1 MNIGIFTDTY
11 YPEVN
16 GVAHSVYQLK
26 QGLERRGHTVYIFTV
41 SNPDM
46 ENIIEDN
53 VIRIVSLPFLFLKER
68 RVAAP
73 IARAWRRK
81 IESFHLDIIHTQTEF
96 GMGHLGRKAA
106 EYLGVPHVHTYHTI
120 YEDYTHYLKVPG
132 NEKLKGLVRSFTRHC
147 CEHADAV
154 IVPTEK
160 VRTLLDTYQ
169 IQTPKCVI
177 PTGINLTKFMQ
188 PDMTKVADLKL
199 QYHLE
204 NKHVL
209 VYIGRI
215 SKEKNLLEVLEMFE
229 KASQID
235 AKAVLLI
242 AGDGPEAEVLKEWCM
257 THMMNEKIIFT
268 GMVPWENIQNYYA
281 LGDIFVSASNSETQG
296 LTYAEALAAG
306 VPLLV
311 RADEC
316 LESVLQEKVNGVA
329 FENESEFIDGY
340 TWLMK
345 HMHGKVINTDTYISV
360 GHIQKNEV
368 IDRADVRLKI
378 RDSIRFLSGNAFAAN
393 VEDVY
398 SKMIWSNRL
407 YEKTIRMAGQA

>member
-16 GVAHSVYQLK
+16 GVANSVYQLK
-26 QGLERRGHTVYIFTV
+26 HGLERRGHKVYIFTV

-46 ENIIEDN
+46 ENIVENN

-106 EYLGVPHVHTYHTI
+106 EYLGIPHVHTYHTI

-188 PDMTKVADLKL
+188 PDMTKVAGLKL

-215 SKEKNLLEVLEMFE
+215 SKEKNLLEVLELFE
-229 KASQID
+229 KVSQMD
-235 AKAVLLI
+235 AQAVLLI
-242 AGDGPEAEVLKEWCM
+242 AGDGPEAEVLKEWC
-257 THMMNEKIIFT
+257 TAHMMNEKIIFT
-268 GMVPWENIQNYYA
+268 GMVPWDDIQNYYA
-281 LGDIFVSASNSETQG
+281 LGDVFVSASNSETQG

-311 RADEC
+311 RSDEC

-329 FENESEFIDGY
+329 FENEAEFIDGY
-340 TWLMK
+340 MWLMK
-345 HMHGKVINTDTYISV
+345 HMHGKVINTDAYIPFRS
-360 GHIQKNEV
+360 QKHC
-368 IDRADVRLKI
+368 
-378 RDSIRFLSGNAFAAN
+378 
-393 VEDVY
+393 
-398 SKMIWSNRL
+398 
-407 YEKTIRMAGQA
+407 TIY